1 VLPLVLVLVLVPV
14 LLLLLLLPLLLLSSP
29 PPPPPQEISMPAS
42 NKAATRFTSQP
53 LERTSDDCSGAPGL
67 LCT

>member
-29 PPPPPQEISMPAS
+29 PPPPQEISMPAS
-42 NKAATRFTSQP
+42 NKAATRFTPQP